1 MDQLEKQIVKDI
13 LAGNTERF
21 EYIARTYGRRVFALI
36 VRIVPCREDAEELAQ
51 DTMVKVYSSLNRF
64 RADSSLSTWI
74 YRIAYTTALTH
85 ARRSRSPEVAVE
97 ESALRAVADEA
108 VDSLL
113 DSPPDTALEAALMR
127 AIERLSPEER
137 ALITLHYFENL
148 SLTDVARVMDMTLSN
163 VKVKL
168 MRTRRKLYLM
178 ITDEQRK
185 LT

>member
-1 MDQLEKQIVKDI
+1 MDQLEKQIISEI
-13 LAGNTERF
+13 LAGRTERF

-36 VRIVPCREDAEELAQ
+36 VRIVPCHEDAEELVQ
-51 DTMVKVYSSLNRF
+51 DTMVKIYSNLSRF

-74 YRIAYTTALTH
+74 YRIAYTTAMSY
-85 ARRSRSPEVAVE
+85 ARRHRVTEITIDENILHS
-97 ESALRAVADEA
+97 VADNA

-113 DSPPDTALEAALMR
+113 DSPPDEELEAALTR

-148 SLTDVARVMDMTLSN
+148 PLAEVSKVLDLTLSN

-178 ITDEQRK
+178 IKDEQR
-185 LT
+185 